1 MRINEILTESQLQQ
15 LDEGPIGSA
24 LGAVGRGIGKVAGGV
39 AKGIGAVAGGVVGAG
54 RAMKKGYQSGK
65 AFVGDDPDPN
75 KGQPGYDGSAAAPA
89 SGGAPA
95 AGAAPAAGGGGA
107 ATAAPASGGAPAADA
122 APAPAAGGGAP
133 SAQDIN
139 AAGPKGTAPATAQT
153 GAAGAALAKTTAAV
167 DQQTTAKAGQT
178 VYAQVKA
185 NVDKLDKK
193 GKQRILQLLQ
203 KSMATPDPKPA
214 AGAAPAGG
222 AAAAPAATQG
232 ASPAAGGTGS
242 GFNPDTGKPFASAA
256 DRAAYDASPAAKMPT
271 ADVEKAAGGAA
282 APANTMAN
290 APVSAT
296 NTAAADNPNQ
306 PPPKKTGG
314 KVAGQVSQTPGAI
327 AKREKRQAAASAK
340 STGNKVFGQMAN
352 TLQQQNASKNNYG
365 NALSEALA
373 LRVEA
378 HKQKMFETGLSQGT
392 ISVFRK

>member
-15 LDEGPIGSA
+15 IEEGPILNKIGSVVG
-24 LGAVGRGIGKVAGGV
+24 GAARGL
-39 AKGIGAVAGGVVGAG
+39 AKGVGAVAGGVVGAG
-54 RAMKKGYQSGK
+54 RAMKKGYQAGK

-75 KGQPGYDGSAAAPA
+75 KGQPGYDAGGAAPA
-89 SGGAPA
+89 PTG
-95 AGAAPAAGGGGA
+95 GAAPAAAGAPTAPTGAPTAPTGGA
-107 ATAAPASGGAPAADA
+107 
-122 APAPAAGGGAP
+122 AP

-139 AAGPKGTAPATAQT
+139 AQGPAGTAPAVAQT

-167 DQQTTAKAGQT
+167 DKQTTAKAGQT

-203 KSMATPDPKPA
+203 KSMAVPDPKPA
-214 AGAAPAGG
+214 AGAAPAAAPAATTPPAAG
-222 AAAAPAATQG
+222 AAAAPAAEPTT
-232 ASPAAGGTGS
+232 AAAAPAA
-242 GFNPDTGKPFASAA
+242 
-256 DRAAYDASPAAKMPT
+256 PAAEPT
-271 ADVEKAAGGAA
+271 TAA

-378 HKQKMFETGLSQGT
+378 HKQKMFETGLAQGT

>member
-15 LDEGPIGSA
+15 IEEGPILNKIGSVVG
-24 LGAVGRGIGKVAGGV
+24 GAARGL
-39 AKGIGAVAGGVVGAG
+39 AKGVGAVAGGVVGAG
-54 RAMKKGYQSGK
+54 RAMKKGYQAGK

-75 KGQPGYDGSAAAPA
+75 KGQPGYDAGGAAPA
-89 SGGAPA
+89 P
-95 AGAAPAAGGGGA
+95 GAAPAAGGAAAGG
-107 ATAAPASGGAPAADA
+107 SAPAAG
-122 APAPAAGGGAP
+122 APAAGGGAP

-167 DQQTTAKAGQT
+167 DQQSTAKAGQT

-214 AGAAPAGG
+214 AGGAAPA
-222 AAAAPAATQG
+222 AAEPTTAAAPAAEPTT
-232 ASPAAGGTGS
+232 AAAPAAEPT
-242 GFNPDTGKPFASAA
+242 TAAS
-256 DRAAYDASPAAKMPT
+256 
-271 ADVEKAAGGAA
+271 A

-327 AKREKRQAAASAK
+327 AKREKRQAAAAAK

>member
-89 SGGAPA
+89 
-95 AGAAPAAGGGGA
+95 AGTAAPAAGGG
-107 ATAAPASGGAPAADA
+107 AAPAASGAPAA
-122 APAPAAGGGAP
+122 APTSSTTPP
-133 SAQDIN
+133 TAQDIN
-139 AAGPKGTAPATAQT
+139 AQGPAGTAPAKAQT
-153 GAAGAALAKTTAAV
+153 GAAGQALAKTTAVV
-167 DQQTTAKAGQT
+167 DKQQAQSQEKANQT

-203 KSMATPDPKPA
+203 KSVAAPA

-271 ADVEKAAGGAA
+271 ADVEKAAGGAAPAPAAPA

>member
-1 MRINEILTESQLQQ
+1 
-15 LDEGPIGSA
+15 
-24 LGAVGRGIGKVAGGV
+24 V
-39 AKGIGAVAGGVVGAG
+39 
-54 RAMKKGYQSGK
+54 
-65 AFVGDDPDPN
+65 
-75 KGQPGYDGSAAAPA
+75 
-89 SGGAPA
+89 
-95 AGAAPAAGGGGA
+95 
-107 ATAAPASGGAPAADA
+107 
-122 APAPAAGGGAP
+122 
-133 SAQDIN
+133 
-139 AAGPKGTAPATAQT
+139 AQT

-167 DQQTTAKAGQT
+167 DKQTTAKAGQT

-203 KSMATPDPKPA
+203 KSMAVPDPKPA
-214 AGAAPAGG
+214 AAPAAGATAAPAP
-222 AAAAPAATQG
+222 AADPAAPAAE
-232 ASPAAGGTGS
+232 
-242 GFNPDTGKPFASAA
+242 
-256 DRAAYDASPAAKMPT
+256 PT
-271 ADVEKAAGGAA
+271 TA

-352 TLQQQNASKNNYG
+352 QLTQQNASKNNYG

-373 LRVEA
+373 RRVEI

-392 ISVFRK
+392 ISVFRKGKYVK